1 MSLKMNAANALLRL
15 NSRTPLNND
24 YFVPVSDPEDVHTL
38 LCQILA
44 AAVPVRF
51 PRAASSS

>member
-1 MSLKMNAANALLRL
+1 MNAANALLRL

-51 PRAASSS
+51 PRTASSS